1 MLDVLARRVSRLSL
15 KVKVVGLL
23 AAILVLILAAFTAW
37 TYHEKLAMTESEI
50 VEQARMLTTE
60 MDATWSFVSA
70 NQYTINHDSTGAYDY
85 KGLHC
90 ALAGKSVAALFSQHS
105 DTVIRFTKL
114 DPRNSNAEPD
124 EFEEAALR
132 QFEADPRDD
141 EYYGFTEYEGRNVF
155 RYVSE
160 MRVTKDCT
168 ECHGEPAGEIDP
180 TGHPKEGWKIGD
192 VGGAMSII
200 VPTDLYFDN
209 MMASVWNNVMFFL
222 LIMLILGIA
231 VYFALSWMVV
241 RPLESLGASLRA
253 VDADP
258 SRAHTAAAPIG
269 VFDSREMDTL
279 FAHFDSMSSA
289 LSVLYGNLESQVG
302 ERTDQ
307 LRTAMEQLQEQRAHV
322 ERVNERLKRDNQYK
336 TDFLAIVSHELRTPL
351 TSIIAFADLLDA
363 HVPRDGGESRRQL
376 DEIEKNGQI
385 LLEMVDNVLETARI
399 QSGRDEVS
407 IELIDVSDLV
417 GMVVQSLAPLAS
429 KKGIALTS
437 DVSSEVPLVMSDW
450 EKLRRIL
457 SNLVNNAIKFTG
469 EGGSVAVAVAR
480 DAEEGFVHIEVRDT
494 GIGIPADKHELIF
507 ERFTQENMSTARR
520 FGGSGLGLSLVKDLV
535 GILGGDVSL
544 TSRPGEGS
552 EFVVRVPVVTVART
566 GSESS
571 EGGGS

>member
-1 MLDVLARRVSRLSL
+1 
-15 KVKVVGLL
+15 
-23 AAILVLILAAFTAW
+23 
-37 TYHEKLAMTESEI
+37 
-50 VEQARMLTTE
+50 
-60 MDATWSFVSA
+60 
-70 NQYTINHDSTGAYDY
+70 
-85 KGLHC
+85 
-90 ALAGKSVAALFSQHS
+90 
-105 DTVIRFTKL
+105 
-114 DPRNSNAEPD
+114 
-124 EFEEAALR
+124 
-132 QFEADPRDD
+132 
-141 EYYGFTEYEGRNVF
+141 
-155 RYVSE
+155 
-160 MRVTKDCT
+160 
-168 ECHGEPAGEIDP
+168 
-180 TGHPKEGWKIGD
+180 
-192 VGGAMSII
+192 
-200 VPTDLYFDN
+200 
-209 MMASVWNNVMFFL
+209 
-222 LIMLILGIA
+222 
-231 VYFALSWMVV
+231 
-241 RPLESLGASLRA
+241 
-253 VDADP
+253 
-258 SRAHTAAAPIG
+258 
-269 VFDSREMDTL
+269 
-279 FAHFDSMSSA
+279 
-289 LSVLYGNLESQVG
+289 
-302 ERTDQ
+302 
-307 LRTAMEQLQEQRAHV
+307 MEQLQEQRAHV

-376 DEIEKNGQI
+376 DEIEKNSQI

-480 DAEEGFVHIEVRDT
+480 DAEEGFVRIEVRDT

-520 FGGSGLGLSLVKDLV
+520 FGGSGLGLSLVKDLA

>member
-1 MLDVLARRVSRLSL
+1 
-15 KVKVVGLL
+15 
-23 AAILVLILAAFTAW
+23 
-37 TYHEKLAMTESEI
+37 
-50 VEQARMLTTE
+50 
-60 MDATWSFVSA
+60 
-70 NQYTINHDSTGAYDY
+70 
-85 KGLHC
+85 
-90 ALAGKSVAALFSQHS
+90 
-105 DTVIRFTKL
+105 
-114 DPRNSNAEPD
+114 
-124 EFEEAALR
+124 
-132 QFEADPRDD
+132 
-141 EYYGFTEYEGRNVF
+141 
-155 RYVSE
+155 
-160 MRVTKDCT
+160 
-168 ECHGEPAGEIDP
+168 
-180 TGHPKEGWKIGD
+180 
-192 VGGAMSII
+192 MSII

-351 TSIIAFADLLDA
+351 TSIIAFADLLDT
-363 HVPRDGGESRRQL
+363 HVPRDGGESCRQL

-407 IELIDVSDLV
+407 IELIDASDLV

-480 DAEEGFVHIEVRDT
+480 DAEEGFVRIEVRDT

-520 FGGSGLGLSLVKDLV
+520 FGGSGLGLSLVKDLA

-566 GSESS
+566 GSEAS